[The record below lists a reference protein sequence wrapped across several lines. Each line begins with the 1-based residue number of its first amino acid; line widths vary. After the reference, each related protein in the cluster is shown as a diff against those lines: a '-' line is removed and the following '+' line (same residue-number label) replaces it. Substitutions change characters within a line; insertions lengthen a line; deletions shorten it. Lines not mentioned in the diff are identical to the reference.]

1 MLYREKVYSAHSSKN
16 FKSIGTCISSVL
28 VRVADAAQ
36 NTSCVWI
43 GHVLKD
49 SGRAKDGS
57 EFEDAFLRQ
66 ISK

>member
-1 MLYREKVYSAHSSKN
+1 MLHRTLPD
-16 FKSIGTCISSVL
+16 G
-28 VRVADAAQ
+28 
-36 NTSCVWI
+36 TSCVWI